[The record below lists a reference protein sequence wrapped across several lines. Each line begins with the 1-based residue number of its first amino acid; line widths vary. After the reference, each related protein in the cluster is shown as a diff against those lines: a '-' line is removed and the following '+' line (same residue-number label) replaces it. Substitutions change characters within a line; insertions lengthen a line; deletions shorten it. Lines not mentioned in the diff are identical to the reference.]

1 LQPKTGTTGS
11 TKATKVKNNFQLA
24 KMLNKNI
31 PDYEEIGKIVKMNK
45 NAVVNALTLL
55 NKDRLLVG

>member
-1 LQPKTGTTGS
+1 MQPKTGTTGS
-11 TKATKVKNNFQLA
+11 TKATKVKNNNYLA

-31 PDYEEIGKIVKMNK
+31 PDYEEIGKIIKMNK

>member
-1 LQPKTGTTGS
+1 
-11 TKATKVKNNFQLA
+11 
-24 KMLNKNI
+24 MLNKNI

-55 NKDRLLVG
+55 NKERLLVGQSDE

>member
-1 LQPKTGTTGS
+1 LQPKTGTTGRG
-11 TKATKVKNNFQLA
+11 KATKVKNNFQLA